1 MNSHYENGV
10 YYYQG
15 LPDDLDKLKSYDA
28 IKDIISPPLD
38 DWQSVDL
45 LRALFAKRYALFHST
60 GLGKTFIAA
69 AYIKAIKN
77 NNPNTKVLMLI
88 KTAQQHETPKKIYK
102 ISGLTSIVYTAEQSK
117 LPSMNDLDN
126 CDILMLTHNAL
137 NSPEHMLKLL
147 PIMRHINVLIVDEAH
162 LLSNFEEAGSAF
174 MMESLS
180 KQVEYF
186 LALTATPVTTHL
198 EQFCHI
204 MKIIGP
210 EFVGN
215 YRRLSNNLRKF
226 GLDYLPSELY
236 DMFSFRE
243 RDYSNRRAYAKWV
256 NPLSDQVG
264 ARGKDLFL
272 ITKGYGATPQLEELV
287 KIISERTPLQG
298 IVYVNRTEVYKYLI
312 EELPKYGI
320 RFGVISGK
328 INYKSDD
335 RTRELEKFKNHEYDV
350 MLTNAKEALDMDCSF
365 CVFYEFTPHVK
376 QFIGRGERG
385 LNPKP
390 MDILYIFTKD
400 TDEYDYFIRNVY
412 DISQEVQEIFGTDMR
427 EVLSLEISDSFKYL

>member
-1 MNSHYENGV
+1 MRMVFITIKGCQMIEIN
-10 YYYQG
+10 
-15 LPDDLDKLKSYDA
+15 DA

-210 EFVGN
+210 EFVGH
-215 YRRLSNNLRKF
+215 YRSLSNNLRKF
-226 GLDYLPSELY
+226 GLDYLPSE
-236 DMFSFRE
+236 
-243 RDYSNRRAYAKWV
+243 
-256 NPLSDQVG
+256 
-264 ARGKDLFL
+264 
-272 ITKGYGATPQLEELV
+272 
-287 KIISERTPLQG
+287 
-298 IVYVNRTEVYKYLI
+298 
-312 EELPKYGI
+312 
-320 RFGVISGK
+320 
-328 INYKSDD
+328 
-335 RTRELEKFKNHEYDV
+335 
-350 MLTNAKEALDMDCSF
+350 
-365 CVFYEFTPHVK
+365 
-376 QFIGRGERG
+376 
-385 LNPKP
+385 
-390 MDILYIFTKD
+390 
-400 TDEYDYFIRNVY
+400 
-412 DISQEVQEIFGTDMR
+412 
-427 EVLSLEISDSFKYL
+427 